1 MPIEC
6 CDEYKLI
13 QLIPEEFRVVFRFL
27 TYIYIWVNSRSRH
40 GSARSIGDSWWRNGS
55 FPVHGVQ
62 QVETAATSTL
72 AHVQQFAVA
81 STTETTE
88 TLVGR
93 ADVEWHIMRED
104 TIVEQA
110 TAKEITHE
118 DVEVVCRMLSAD
130 NFIDGW

>member
-1 MPIEC
+1 MVER
-6 CDEYKLI
+6 Y
-13 QLIPEEFRVVFRFL
+13 RFE
-27 TYIYIWVNSRSRH
+27 
-40 GSARSIGDSWWRNGS
+40 AR
-55 FPVHGVQ
+55 VHGLQ

-93 ADVEWHIMRED
+93 ADVEWHVMRED
-104 TIVEQA
+104 TVVEQA

-118 DVEVVCRMLSAD
+118 DIEVAHIILSNNIRVLTNSSKGRRD
-130 NFIDGW
+130 